1 MSRNDLDEMWQ
12 DTMLAQFHDCL
23 PGTTIK
29 TVVLDNLEIY
39 SKRGAQASGLIAKA
53 LEVLIKPSSD
63 ITVVD
68 PLRLSRKEVFEHAGE
83 LKWLSTEN
91 GIGSFVDDKDLISP
105 KVKQGGQGWT
115 ISNSRFSLTISN
127 GRISSIYDHLANR
140 ELIAAGPGCNDGGL
154 MIYEDLPLNYDAWDA
169 EIYHLKCGSIINFDK
184 VHAKD
189 GGGLRQTLVAEASF
203 GDSKAV
209 LEISLDALEEGNE
222 GQPSIKVK
230 AKVDW
235 HEKHRFLKCMS
246 ILLPLVEADNKLPYH
261 LTFIAHTLPTVLS
274 LEYSR
279 DRLIGTQRSIK
290 PNSKFAPMDSLI

>member
-1 MSRNDLDEMWQ
+1 MVRADLDEMWQ

-39 SKRGAQASGLIAKA
+39 SKRGAQARELIGKA
-53 LEVLIKPSSD
+53 LEALVNSSSEVT
-63 ITVVD
+63 IID
-68 PLRLSRKEVFEHAGE
+68 PLRLSRNEVCGHNGE
-83 LKWLSTEN
+83 LKWLRTEH
-91 GIGSFVDDKDLISP
+91 GVGSFIDNKSLIFPHLEQKDE
-105 KVKQGGQGWT
+105 GWT

-127 GRISSIYDHLANR
+127 GRISSIYDTLAKR

-169 EIYHLKCGSIINFDK
+169 EIYHLKCGSVITFDK
-184 VHAKD
+184 VYAKE
-189 GGGLRQTLVAEASF
+189 GGELRQTLVAEASF
-203 GDSKAV
+203 GDSKAI

-235 HEKHRFLKCMS
+235 HEKHKFLKC
-246 ILLPLVEADNKLPYH
+246 EA
-261 LTFIAHTLPTVLS
+261 
-274 LEYSR
+274 
-279 DRLIGTQRSIK
+279 
-290 PNSKFAPMDSLI
+290 

>member
-1 MSRNDLDEMWQ
+1 MIRAELDEMWQ

-39 SKRGAQASGLIAKA
+39 SKRGAQARGLIAKA
-53 LEVLIKPSSD
+53 LEVLVSSSSD
-63 ITVVD
+63 VTIID
-68 PLRLSRKEVFEHAGE
+68 PLRLSRNEVYDHLGE
-83 LKWLSTEN
+83 LKWLRTEH
-91 GIGSFVDDKDLISP
+91 GLGSFVDNKSLVSPVISHKD
-105 KVKQGGQGWT
+105 GGWT

-127 GRISSIYDHLANR
+127 GRISSIYDTLAKR
-140 ELIAAGPGCNDGGL
+140 ELIAPGPGCNDGGL

-169 EIYHLKCGSIINFDK
+169 EIYHLKCGSVITFDK
-184 VHAKD
+184 VYAKD
-189 GGGLRQTLVAEASF
+189 GGELRQTLVAEASF

-235 HEKHRFLKCMS
+235 HEKHKFLKCRS
-246 ILLPLVEADNKLPYH
+246 H
-261 LTFIAHTLPTVLS
+261 LSYIVK
-274 LEYSR
+274 
-279 DRLIGTQRSIK
+279 RS
-290 PNSKFAPMDSLI
+290 